1 MSAPQHFVQQVAE
14 LPADHGVAGQRE
26 VDGVGPEGG
35 GAALLVGSHDDV
47 CTAVKETPKYE
58 RNRGSRVQKI
68 ALNLSLYLPIV
79 TPNCLL
85 T

>member
-1 MSAPQHFVQQVAE
+1 MQQVAE

-35 GAALLVGSHDDV
+35 GAALLVCSHDDI

-58 RNRGSRVQKI
+58 SNRGRVVHKGFI
-68 ALNLSLYLPIV
+68 NLSLHLPTV
-79 TPNCLL
+79 VPNHLL
-85 T
+85 TGSILS